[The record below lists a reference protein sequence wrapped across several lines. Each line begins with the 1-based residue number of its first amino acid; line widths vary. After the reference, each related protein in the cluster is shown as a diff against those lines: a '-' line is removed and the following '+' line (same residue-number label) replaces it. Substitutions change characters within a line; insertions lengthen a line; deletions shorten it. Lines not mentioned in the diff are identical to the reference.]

1 MCLTS
6 RHSFFSLISQ
16 RLGLRAGSRS
26 AIESRQGDV
35 HPVVLLSVP
44 GLGVLRFEESDSLVL
59 EYSLALI
66 FIPTRERSPCFK
78 SAKLPGDDVF
88 FFFFLFVRSLTR
100 AYMNLRYVISR
111 HCVAGV

>member
-1 MCLTS
+1 MS
-6 RHSFFSLISQ
+6 
-16 RLGLRAGSRS
+16 
-26 AIESRQGDV
+26 

-66 FIPTRERSPCFK
+66 FIPTREMSLYFK
-78 SAKLPGDDVF
+78 VQSEQEMMGF
-88 FFFFLFVRSLTR
+88 FLCFLFVRSLIR
-100 AYMNLRYVISR
+100 VYMNLRYVTSR